1 MAVQCNQF
9 RNRSTVC
16 RLIAAL
22 FDPLKL
28 IVLAAIYERNLDSY
42 KIDKNNSQLLKVR
55 INCVE
60 EQRRLENQQG
70 ENKVDDLSKNAMV
83 RLNTLAHWKTTY
95 QNFL

>member
-1 MAVQCNQF
+1 MVAQCNQF

-60 EQRRLENQQG
+60 EQRRLENLQG